1 MSDIVLSQLRS
12 VKEKARIAATPIPP
26 ADRRYHEGMRRAAL
40 LWVFFPFAALACKC
54 QLTMS
59 VCNEVAATD
68 IIFVGAV
75 EAIEPSFLDSWNA
88 GQRAALDLLNQ
99 ESARARADHS
109 PAAFAKLR
117 DAYLKIFPDLPA
129 DHKKRLAEATSPQQ
143 LAELFYW
150 ILDHG
155 KRVRL
160 RVKTV
165 FRGELG
171 DDDDDDAPAK
181 TVEVWTS
188 FGDCGISFQTGETY
202 LVYADDDEE
211 SNIMTTG
218 ACTRTRR
225 LTDAGDD
232 LAYLYFYKNYADTA
246 GRIEG
251 FVTGDLLFQRDLDLS
266 HYSGRIAAPVAAV
279 VELKAGDRRRYT
291 ETDDKGRFVFD
302 GLPAGDFTVNAYAP
316 GFPSETHQLAG
327 PKSVRLENRGC
338 ASQVL
343 VAPPPAAQ
351 K

>member
-1 MSDIVLSQLRS
+1 MFV
-12 VKEKARIAATPIPP
+12 ATDP
-26 ADRRYHEGMRRAAL
+26 RYHGGMRRAAL
-40 LWVFFPFAALACKC
+40 LCFLFPCAAFSCKC
-54 QLTMS
+54 QMTLS

-99 ESARARADHS
+99 ESARAQSDRS

-117 DAYLKIFPDLPA
+117 DAYLKVFPDLPA
-129 DHKKRLAEATSPQQ
+129 EHKKRLAAATSPDQ

-165 FRGELG
+165 FRGEIG
-171 DDDDDDAPAK
+171 DDDDDKTPAK
-181 TVEVWTS
+181 TVEVWTA
-188 FGDCGISFQTGETY
+188 FGDCGITFQTGETY

-218 ACTRTRR
+218 ACARTRR

-232 LAYLYFYKNYADTA
+232 LAYLYFFKNYADSA
-246 GRIEG
+246 GRVEG
-251 FVTGDLLFQRDLDLS
+251 FVTGDLLFLRDLDLA
-266 HYSGRIAAPVAAV
+266 HYSGRIGAPVAAV
-279 VELKAGDRRRYT
+279 VELKSGDRARYT
-291 ETDDKGRFVFD
+291 QTDDKGRFVFD
-302 GLPAGDFTVNAYAP
+302 GVSAGDFTVSAYASGYP
-316 GFPSETHQLAG
+316 AQVRLLAG
-327 PKSVRLENRGC
+327 PKPVRMEKRAC
-338 ASQVL
+338 ATQVL
-343 VAPPPAAQ
+343 VAPPANPQ
-351 K
+351 P

>member
-1 MSDIVLSQLRS
+1 M
-12 VKEKARIAATPIPP
+12 
-26 ADRRYHEGMRRAAL
+26 
-40 LWVFFPFAALACKC
+40 
-54 QLTMS
+54 TMS

-88 GQRAALDLLNQ
+88 GQSAALDLLNQ
-99 ESARARADHS
+99 ESARAQADRS

-129 DHKKRLAEATSPQQ
+129 DHKKRLAAATSPDQ

-171 DDDDDDAPAK
+171 DDDDDKAPAK
-181 TVEVWTS
+181 
-188 FGDCGISFQTGETY
+188 TGETY

-232 LAYLYFYKNYADTA
+232 LAYLYFFKNYADSA
-246 GRIEG
+246 GRVEG
-251 FVTGDLLFQRDLDLS
+251 FVTADLLFQRDLDLA
-266 HYSGRIAAPVAAV
+266 HYNGRIGAPVAAV
-279 VELKAGDRRRYT
+279 VELKSGGRARYA

-302 GLPAGDFTVNAYAP
+302 GIASGDFTVSAYAP
-316 GFPSETHQLAG
+316 GYPAEVRLLAG
-327 PKSVRLENRGC
+327 PKPVRMEKRAC
-338 ASQVL
+338 ATQVL
-343 VAPPPAAQ
+343 VAPPANPHP
-351 K
+351 

>member
-1 MSDIVLSQLRS
+1 
-12 VKEKARIAATPIPP
+12 
-26 ADRRYHEGMRRAAL
+26 MRRSAL
-40 LWVFFPFAALACKC
+40 LCFLFPCAAFACKC
-54 QLTMS
+54 QLTLS

-75 EAIEPSFLDSWNA
+75 EAIQPSFLDSWNA

-99 ESARARADHS
+99 ESARAQSDRS

-117 DAYLKIFPDLPA
+117 DAYLKVFPDLPA
-129 DHKKRLAEATSPQQ
+129 DHKKRLAAATSPDQ

-165 FRGELG
+165 FRGEIG
-171 DDDDDDAPAK
+171 DDDDDKTPAK
-181 TVEVWTS
+181 TVEVWTA
-188 FGDCGISFQTGETY
+188 FGDCGITFQTGETY

-232 LAYLYFYKNYADTA
+232 LAYLYFFKNYADSA
-246 GRIEG
+246 GRVEG
-251 FVTGDLLFQRDLDLS
+251 FVTGDLLFQRDLDLA
-266 HYSGRIAAPVAAV
+266 HYTGRIGAPVAAV
-279 VELKAGDRRRYT
+279 VELKSGDRARYT

-302 GLPAGDFTVNAYAP
+302 GVAAGDFTVSAYAP
-316 GFPSETHQLAG
+316 GYPDQTRQLAG
-327 PKSVRLENRGC
+327 PKPVRMEKRAC
-338 ASQVL
+338 ATQVL
-343 VAPPPAAQ
+343 VAPPAGPHP
-351 K
+351 

>member
-1 MSDIVLSQLRS
+1 
-12 VKEKARIAATPIPP
+12 
-26 ADRRYHEGMRRAAL
+26 MRRAAL
-40 LWVFFPFAALACKC
+40 LCLLFRCAAFACKC
-54 QLTMS
+54 EMTLS

-99 ESARARADHS
+99 ESARAQFDRS

-117 DAYLKIFPDLPA
+117 DAYLKVFPDLPA
-129 DHKKRLAEATSPQQ
+129 DHKKRLAAATSPDQ

-165 FRGELG
+165 FRGEIG
-171 DDDDDDAPAK
+171 DDDDDKTPAK
-181 TVEVWTS
+181 TVEVWTA
-188 FGDCGISFQTGETY
+188 FGDCGITFQTGETY

-232 LAYLYFYKNYADTA
+232 LAYLYFFKNYADSA
-246 GRIEG
+246 GRVEG
-251 FVTGDLLFQRDLDLS
+251 FVTGDLLFQRDLDLG
-266 HYSGRIAAPVAAV
+266 HYTGRIGAPVAAV
-279 VELKAGDRRRYT
+279 VELKSGDRARYT
-291 ETDDKGRFVFD
+291 ETDDKGRFLFD
-302 GLPAGDFTVNAYAP
+302 GVAAGDFTVSAYAP
-316 GFPSETHQLAG
+316 GYPAQTRLLAG
-327 PKSVRLENRGC
+327 PKPVRMEKRAC
-338 ASQVL
+338 ATQVL
-343 VAPPPAAQ
+343 VAPPADPHP
-351 K
+351 

>member
-1 MSDIVLSQLRS
+1 
-12 VKEKARIAATPIPP
+12 
-26 ADRRYHEGMRRAAL
+26 MRRAAL
-40 LWVFFPFAALACKC
+40 LWVLFPIAALACKC
-54 QLTMS
+54 QMTMS

-99 ESARARADHS
+99 ESARAQTDHS
-109 PAAFAKLR
+109 PAAFSKLR
-117 DAYLKIFPDLPA
+117 DAYLKIFPDLPP
-129 DHKKRLAEATSPQQ
+129 DHKKRLAEATSPEQ

-165 FRGELG
+165 FRGEIG
-171 DDDDDDAPAK
+171 DDDDDDDASAK
-181 TVEVWTS
+181 TVEVWS
-188 FGDCGISFQTGETY
+188 AFGDCGINFQTGETY

-232 LAYLYFYKNYADTA
+232 LAYLYFYKNYADSA
-246 GRIEG
+246 GRLEG
-251 FVTGDLLFQRDLDLS
+251 FVTGDLLFLRDLDLA
-266 HYSGRIAAPVAAV
+266 HYTGRIGAPVSAV
-279 VELKAGDRRRYT
+279 VELKAGNRSRYS

-316 GFPSETHQLAG
+316 GFPAETRQLAG
-327 PKSVRLENRGC
+327 PKTVRLEKRGC
-338 ASQVL
+338 AVQVL
-343 VAPPPAAQ
+343 VAPPPGAHE
-351 K
+351 

>member
-1 MSDIVLSQLRS
+1 
-12 VKEKARIAATPIPP
+12 
-26 ADRRYHEGMRRAAL
+26 MRRAAL
-40 LWVFFPFAALACKC
+40 LWFLFPCAALACKC
-54 QLTMS
+54 QMTLS

-99 ESARARADHS
+99 ESARAQSDRS

-117 DAYLKIFPDLPA
+117 DAYLKVFPDLPA
-129 DHKKRLAEATSPQQ
+129 DHKKRLAAATSPDQ

-165 FRGELG
+165 FRGEIG
-171 DDDDDDAPAK
+171 DDDDDDDVRAK
-181 TVEVWTS
+181 SVEVWTA
-188 FGDCGISFQTGETY
+188 FGDCGITFQTGETY

-232 LAYLYFYKNYADTA
+232 LAYLYFYKNYADSA
-246 GRIEG
+246 GRVEG
-251 FVTGDLLFQRDLDLS
+251 FVTSDLLFLRDLDL
-266 HYSGRIAAPVAAV
+266 APLQRPHRRARRRHRGTEIRRTRA
-279 VELKAGDRRRYT
+279 LRRDRRQGPLRVRRPARR
-291 ETDDKGRFVFD
+291 RFHASTPTRRAFPRK
-302 GLPAGDFTVNAYAP
+302 PASSPVPRRSAWK
-316 GFPSETHQLAG
+316 SEPADSSTGGA
-327 PKSVRLENRGC
+327 VR
-338 ASQVL
+338 Q
-343 VAPPPAAQ
+343 
-351 K
+351 